1 MNNRFTVKDFIYMM
15 LLVVALVLLG
25 LILGSMN
32 YQTRQM
38 VSLRQQITAGNR
50 LELEAI
56 SRLHGVAGAA
66 AVSNKSGRSQAN
78 IRETLANG
86 DRYVCY
92 PQVPIFPG
100 SPYKLP
106 GYAPGDWLVQSLG
119 SEPHSLIPFVTR
131 SATAADI
138 QGEVLESLLARNPVT
153 LHWVPWL
160 SRSYLVAKDGLKITF
175 KLRRRACFSNGEPV
189 LASDVVFSFNTMMNP
204 HVNDAQNWSYYSD
217 VKSCVAAGKRTVIFT
232 FKKPYF
238 KALEEVGGFS
248 ILPEKVY
255 QFTKASQYN
264 TRSRLLE
271 GSGPYVL
278 YRWAPGR
285 KMVLK
290 KNPRYWGP
298 PPVFNRIV
306 FRFIENPQAA
316 LATYLRGG
324 IDSDGV
330 EPSQWRKY
338 TAEPG
343 FTSRNHCYKYLTS
356 SSGYLY
362 VGWNLK
368 QPMFKD
374 RRTRVALAMLVN
386 VPAII
391 KTFLY
396 GMATQ
401 VTGPF
406 NPLSPQ
412 NDGKIKPIP
421 YDPAA
426 PNIML
431 QKAGWHM
438 GPDGVLVRN
447 GQEFKFSLLIPSQ
460 QPLLQKIC
468 VYLQRQWA
476 TAGIDCRISPVEF
489 SIMIRRLNHRQFTAT
504 LLGWTGSIESDPYQ
518 IFDSKSYLDEG
529 SNAGDFDNA
538 EADKLISQGRREMNT
553 ARRMRIWHH
562 LQRVIYREQPYL
574 FLFTS
579 DSLSFVHQRFRNTRP
594 VGKFGLN
601 PANWYVPLKE
611 QKYP

>member
-15 LLVVALVLLG
+15 LLVAALVLLG
-25 LILGSMN
+25 LILGAMN
-32 YQTRQM
+32 YQTGQM
-38 VSLRQQITAGNR
+38 VSLRDQITAGNK

-56 SRLHGVAGAA
+56 LRLHAVAGGTSPTGAT
-66 AVSNKSGRSQAN
+66 RPRRAN

-92 PQVPIFPG
+92 PNPPIFPG

-106 GYAPGDWLVQSLG
+106 GYAPGGWLVQNLG
-119 SEPHSLIPFVTR
+119 NEPHSLIPFVTR
-131 SATAADI
+131 SATGNEV
-138 QGEVLESLLARNPVT
+138 QSQVLESLLARNPVT

-160 SRSYLVAKDGLKITF
+160 SRSYLVSKNGLKITF
-175 KLRRRACFSNGEPV
+175 QLRKRARFSNGDPV
-189 LASDVVFSFNTMMNP
+189 LASDVVFSFKTMMNP
-204 HVNDAQNWSYYSD
+204 QVNDAQNWPYYSD
-217 VKSCVAAGKRTVIFT
+217 VKSCVAAGRRTVIFR

-255 QFTKASQYN
+255 QFTKAGEYN
-264 TRSRLLE
+264 TRSRLLV

-278 YRWAPGR
+278 YRWSPGR

-298 PPVFNRIV
+298 EPVFNRIV
-306 FRFIENPQAA
+306 FLFIENPESA
-316 LATYLRGG
+316 LATYLKGG

-343 FTSRNHCYKYLTS
+343 FTKRNHCYKYLTS
-356 SSGYLY
+356 SSGFLY

-368 QPMFKD
+368 SPQFQD

-396 GMATQ
+396 GMA
-401 VTGPF
+401 VPITGPF

-412 NDGKIKPIP
+412 NDKKIKPIA
-421 YDPAA
+421 YDPAGA
-426 PNIML
+426 KKL
-431 QKAGWHM
+431 LYQAGWRM
-438 GPDGVLVRN
+438 GPNGVLVRK
-447 GQEFKFSLLIPSQ
+447 GQEFKFSLMIPSQ
-460 QPLLQKIC
+460 QPLIHKIS

-476 TAGIDCRISPVEF
+476 TAGIDCRISPEEF
-489 SIMIRRLNHRQFTAT
+489 SIMIRRLNHRQFAAT
-504 LLGWTGSIESDPYQ
+504 LLGWTGSIEMDPYQ

-538 EADKLISQGRREMNT
+538 QADKLISQGRREMN
-553 ARRMRIWHH
+553 AAKRMRIWHQ
-562 LQRVIYREQPYL
+562 LQRVIYRQQPYL
-574 FLFTS
+574 FLVTS
-579 DSLSFVHQRFRNTRP
+579 DSLSFIQQRFRNTKP

-601 PANWYVPLKE
+601 PSNWYVPLNQ